1 MNELSSLS
9 GIVGKRKREEEQL
22 STLSS
27 VKTRGNTPYESRP
40 LGENHV
46 RFAWTKRISFSC
58 ETGDEQR
65 TNQETR
71 IRKNASRWRLIK
83 TTSITHFSCP
93 FASMHRDRFTSLLI
107 AAVVVDGCRSQTIF
121 FIHANR
127 SPKEQHLQLPLI
139 VNHIPLISNRLHTRY
154 QRNVTIQDKRGT
166 SKQTKKN
173 DILKRH

>member
-40 LGENHV
+40 LSENHV
-46 RFAWTKRISFSC
+46 GFAWTKRISFSC

-83 TTSITHFSCP
+83 MTSIAHFSCP

-107 AAVVVDGCRSQTIF
+107 AAVVVGDDCRSQSHF
-121 FIHANR
+121 FYTCKSFSKRTAPSIAFDRESYPTHFQSFAH
-127 SPKEQHLQLPLI
+127 PLPTKC
-139 VNHIPLISNRLHTRY
+139 NDTR
-154 QRNVTIQDKRGT
+154 
-166 SKQTKKN
+166 
-173 DILKRH
+173 